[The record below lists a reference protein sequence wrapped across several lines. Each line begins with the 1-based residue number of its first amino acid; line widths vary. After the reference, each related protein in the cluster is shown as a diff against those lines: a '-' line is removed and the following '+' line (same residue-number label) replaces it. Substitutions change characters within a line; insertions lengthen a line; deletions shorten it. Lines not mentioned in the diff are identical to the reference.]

1 MTSHLRIQSSY
12 GPVPAKAVYQT
23 TSPSLPPAKKQKM
36 SLTQTYYVAS
46 TARTKLGREAQR
58 SDHNLRLLVGHANL
72 LDTLMVELA
81 DAEREQEAW
90 FNQSVKTASKPQ
102 ERHVQWID
110 SIAEEDD
117 EEDSDMDSDDGSEL
131 YDEDE
136 EIEMFNIPLRKMRS
150 PPVEITSQEI
160 ELDAEYEDDDFDD
173 ELTLTRVA
181 SQHSPPASHCPSLIE
196 DSDSESDDES
206 MPASPE
212 QPTFELSEKER
223 EAITTTAF
231 YDIKSQQGIEDYIM
245 SQPQQPLVAAC

>member
-1 MTSHLRIQSSY
+1 MTSHLRIQSNF

-23 TSPSLPPAKKQKM
+23 TSPTLPPAKKQKM

-117 EEDSDMDSDDGSEL
+117 EDDSDMESEDGSDI

-136 EIEMFNIPLRKMRS
+136 DAEMFNIPLRKIRS

-160 ELDAEYEDDDFDD
+160 DEDFVDADYEDDEYDD

-181 SQHSPPASHCPSLIE
+181 SQHSPPELTME
-196 DSDSESDDES
+196 DSDSESEDES

-223 EAITTTAF
+223 EAVTTTAF

>member
-1 MTSHLRIQSSY
+1 MMTSHLRIQSNLGSI
-12 GPVPAKAVYQT
+12 PAKAVYQT
-23 TSPSLPPAKKQKM
+23 TSPSLPPSKKQKM

-110 SIAEEDD
+110 SIAEEQS
-117 EEDSDMDSDDGSEL
+117 EEDDSDMESDDGSDV
-131 YDEDE
+131 YDEDD
-136 EIEMFNIPLRKMRS
+136 EMFNIPLRKIRS

-160 ELDAEYEDDDFDD
+160 EEDHEDADYEHDEDDR
-173 ELTLTRVA
+173 ELSLTRVV
-181 SQHSPPASHCPSLIE
+181 SRHSPPELTME
-196 DSDSESDDES
+196 DSDSDSDDES
-206 MPASPE
+206 MPTSPE
-212 QPTFELSEKER
+212 QPTFELSDKER

-245 SQPQQPLVAAC
+245 SQPQQPLVAPC

>member
-1 MTSHLRIQSSY
+1 MTSHLRIQSNL
-12 GPVPAKAVYQT
+12 GQIPAKAVYQT
-23 TSPSLPPAKKQKM
+23 TSPSLPPSKKQKM

-110 SIAEEDD
+110 SIAEKDD
-117 EEDSDMDSDDGSEL
+117 EDDSDMESDDGSDI
-131 YDEDE
+131 YDEDD
-136 EIEMFNIPLRKMRS
+136 EMFNIPLRKIRS

-160 ELDAEYEDDDFDD
+160 DEDDSDADYEDDEYDD
-173 ELTLTRVA
+173 EHTLTRVA
-181 SQHSPPASHCPSLIE
+181 SQHSPPELTME
-196 DSDSESDDES
+196 DSDSESEDES
-206 MPASPE
+206 MPNSPE
-212 QPTFELSEKER
+212 QSTFELSEKER
-223 EAITTTAF
+223 EAITTTALC
-231 YDIKSQQGIEDYIM
+231 DIKSQRGIEDYIM